1 MLQAGREQGIPG
13 IQTGR
18 WQRRAIGPSTAA
30 GAKLCGLSGSCIKI
44 ASVGRSQC
52 DRTHKIRKFPKDCL
66 QSPTDLCALAS
77 LHTKLSQ
84 HLQPADASMILNV
97 FLSFWH
103 KMPRST
109 EHAFQQNQTTLDA
122 GSMCTMKGAPERSRG
137 GHPSWLPIVTR
148 TKVRVCET
156 RCFPKSPLVLPW
168 MWCLEDLENCCE
180 DPCSSSR
187 IMSDE
192 WVLCLLPKDHHLCR
206 KILLD
211 DVKTSRDLFCVI
223 WASQQHLTQR
233 SNLCQQAPA
242 TLPQKLTSQGSQQ
255 LPQDLQRI
263 KVLNPINVQAIQS
276 KSKVS

>member
-1 MLQAGREQGIPG
+1 MLQAGPRAGYPG
-13 IQTGR
+13 YPDRKMAKARHWPINCC
-18 WQRRAIGPSTAA
+18 WCKALRAFRILYKDRLS
-30 GAKLCGLSGSCIKI
+30 GAKPM
-44 ASVGRSQC
+44 RQ
-52 DRTHKIRKFPKDCL
+52 KDCL

-137 GHPSWLPIVTR
+137 GHPSLLPIVTR
-148 TKVRVCET
+148 TKVSVCET

-180 DPCSSSR
+180 DPMFIFSYHVWW
-187 IMSDE
+187 M
-192 WVLCLLPKDHHLCR
+192 
-206 KILLD
+206 
-211 DVKTSRDLFCVI
+211 
-223 WASQQHLTQR
+223 
-233 SNLCQQAPA
+233 
-242 TLPQKLTSQGSQQ
+242 GSM
-255 LPQDLQRI
+255 L
-263 KVLNPINVQAIQS
+263 VA
-276 KSKVS
+276 